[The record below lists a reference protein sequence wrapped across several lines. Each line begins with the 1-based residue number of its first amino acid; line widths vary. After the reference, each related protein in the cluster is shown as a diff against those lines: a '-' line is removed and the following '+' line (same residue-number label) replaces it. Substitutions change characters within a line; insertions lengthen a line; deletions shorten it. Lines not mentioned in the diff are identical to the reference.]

1 MKNKNNEFYFFN
13 ILMIS
18 FVFTFLCCKE
28 KDNIVVKVG
37 YLPIIAHLPASIA
50 KEKKYFG
57 DLKVEYVIYSNSNDL
72 LNDLNAGKIDIA
84 TTLAVAPIVDLC
96 YYLKSKSMESDFK
109 MKIFSY
115 SITTSEASFDGTFVS
130 DSNSV
135 KDMSNLR
142 GKKIGVF
149 PGSTAKNIFAYH
161 IKEKYGI
168 NSNEVTF
175 INVPP
180 PAQLDALKSGSV
192 DVMFTYETI
201 RTVLENEGLKIFRVR
216 LLLKY

>member
-1 MKNKNNEFYFFN
+1 
-13 ILMIS
+13 
-18 FVFTFLCCKE
+18 
-28 KDNIVVKVG
+28 
-37 YLPIIAHLPASIA
+37 
-50 KEKKYFG
+50 
-57 DLKVEYVIYSNSNDL
+57 
-72 LNDLNAGKIDIA
+72 
-84 TTLAVAPIVDLC
+84 
-96 YYLKSKSMESDFK
+96 MESDFK

-142 GKKIGVF
+142 GRKLAFSWINC
-149 PGSTAKNIFAYH
+149 KNIFAYH

-201 RTVLENEGLKIFRVR
+201 RTVLENEDLKIFRVR